1 MNITPSMIYWLT
13 RLDEFIFLFGIVFVC
28 IVIVALVNIVGG
40 FIAMDTAHDNRCRC
54 YGNQNEVPK
63 DEARMRT
70 RFTRAAKFGV
80 AALLVGVVN
89 SFIPSTK
96 QAAAIIVIPKI
107 ANSEIVAEMGDTAKE
122 LVVLAKA
129 WLVELKPQSEI
140 KNKEVKK

>member
-13 RLDEFIFLFGIVFVC
+13 RLDEFSFLFGIVFVC
-28 IVIVALVNIVGG
+28 IVIVALVNVIGG
-40 FIAMDTAHDNRCRC
+40 FVALDTAHDNRCLS
-54 YGNQNEVPK
+54 YGNRNEVPE

-80 AALLVGVVN
+80 AALLIGVVG

-107 ANSEIVAEMGDTAKE
+107 ANSEVVAEMGDTAKE
-122 LVVLAKA
+122 LLCLAKS
-129 WLVELKPQSEI
+129 WLIELKP
-140 KNKEVKK
+140 

>member
-1 MNITPSMIYWLT
+1 MLVYVFAILSAVGTAGLYLAFSSLSPWWILP
-13 RLDEFIFLFGIVFVC
+13 LFIGGF
-28 IVIVALVNIVGG
+28 VALDS
-40 FIAMDTAHDNRCRC
+40 ASTDQLYNRPERLA
-54 YGNQNEVPK
+54 ESKHSIKV
-63 DEARMRT
+63 
-70 RFTRAAKFGV
+70 RFGRAVKLALV
-80 AALLVGVVN
+80 ALLVGVVN

-122 LVVLAKA
+122 LVGLAKA

>member
-13 RLDEFIFLFGIVFVC
+13 RLDEFIFLLGIVFVC
-28 IVIVALVNIVGG
+28 IVIVALVNVIGG
-40 FIAMDTAHDNRCRC
+40 FVALDSYSTDKLYNRPERLAESKH
-54 YGNQNEVPK
+54 NIKV
-63 DEARMRT
+63 
-70 RFTRAAKFGV
+70 RFGRAVKLALV
-80 AALLVGVVN
+80 ALLVGVVN

-129 WLVELKPQSEI
+129 WLVELKPKSETE
-140 KNKEVKK
+140 NKEVKK